1 MKTFFTYALTILIGL
16 IVITADD
23 IRWFLFYLLIC
34 LVFISY
40 YINRRVDYNRK
51 MLRVFWVA
59 SDTKLLALAKKLGVT
74 KEGIRRMLIE
84 EKATWGEE
92 NWKSFKKDMSDVM
105 SATIIDDYED
115 K

>member
-16 IVITADD
+16 IAITADD

-34 LVFISY
+34 IVFISY

-59 SDTKLLALAKKLGVT
+59 CDTKLLALAKKLGVS
-74 KEGIRRMLIE
+74 KEDIKKILNE

-92 NWKSFKKDMSDVM
+92 NWKSFKKDTSDVM
-105 SATIIDDYED
+105 NATIVDDYED